1 MAIALNIPSQ
11 IEKYLSVAL
20 FPATGNEFTLYIT
33 NDTNRLYQ
41 WNGAAYVE
49 VSQQDAVNWGS
60 IGGDIINQTDL
71 QLALAGKVDVEAGK
85 GLSTNDYTTAE
96 KNKLAG
102 IEAGAQV
109 NDVDSVNGYT
119 GAVVLNKSDVGLSNV
134 DNTSD
139 LNKPISTATQSAL
152 NAKENT
158 ITAGTTSQYFRG
170 DKTFQ
175 TLDKAAVGLGNV
187 DNTSDANKPISTAT
201 QAALNAKQDTL
212 VSGTNIKTI
221 NGSSILGSGDF
232 LTIPQLTTAQRD
244 ALTPVAGYPI
254 YNTTEGYLETYD
266 NFWGWM
272 PIASQNEW
280 MRKWGFEYWND
291 NVVSDAV
298 LQASLTGTGSSFNPG
313 SANSV
318 ANNKPGKS
326 IFLLGTTVG
335 SSLRVLSQSPYQ
347 LGGGRIFFECG
358 IVAIQLSALTNRF
371 VALVGFFGI
380 PQSQLTSQDQTNG
393 AYFLYDEGGVSSGS
407 AASPNWQCV
416 TTAGGVRTFTTT
428 SIPYTIGQSYKMWVV
443 INDNSSIVLFYMNET
458 LVATHNTNVPTG
470 ASQLVGWGAGA
481 LRITGTTSAFAFW
494 ADYIG
499 YKQKFTTPR

>member
-272 PIASQNEW
+272 PVSGQNEW

-291 NVVSDAV
+291 NVLGDQI
-298 LQASLTGTGSSFNPG
+298 LQTLNLGGSSFLA
-313 SANSV
+313 STTSYV
-318 ANNKPGKS
+318 ANNKPGKTWF
-326 IFLLGTTVG
+326 ILGTSAG
-335 SSLRVLSQSPYQ
+335 SSLRILSQSPYA
-347 LGGGRIFFECG
+347 LGGGRIIFEAG
-358 IVAIQLSALTNRF
+358 MVPTALSNSTNRF
-371 VALVGFFGI
+371 VYLVGFFGVAG
-380 PQSQLTSQDQTNG
+380 QALTAQDQTNG

-407 AASPNWQCV
+407 SASPNWQCV
-416 TTAGGVRTFTTT
+416 TAANGVRTFTTT
-428 SIPYTIGQSYKMWVV
+428 SVPHALNASYKLWVAV
-443 INDNSSIVLFYMNET
+443 NDNASEVLFYINET
-458 LVATHNTNVPTG
+458 LVATHNTNIPNGT
-470 ASQLVGWGAGA
+470 SQLVGWGIGA
-481 LRITGTTSAFAFW
+481 LRIAGTGGTSAGW

-499 YKQKFTTPR
+499 YKQKFTTAR